1 MLNRIIGIKR
11 CCNKHVDCRTCPI
24 HSNFTFIEKRVLC
37 GLRLFSYSDVKKL
50 DKILSEA
57 DDYEH

>member
-24 HSNFTFIEKRVLC
+24 YSNFTFIEQRVLC
-37 GLRLFSYSDVKKL
+37 GLQNFSYSNVKKL
-50 DKILSEA
+50 DKILSVA